1 LAIIS
6 AYRHSS
12 MSRQRRRRSYAE
24 NEAVAVKREESA
36 DERETKVMFLE
47 QVDYKMEIEHH

>member
-1 LAIIS
+1 
-6 AYRHSS
+6 

-24 NEAVAVKREESA
+24 SEAVAVKREESA